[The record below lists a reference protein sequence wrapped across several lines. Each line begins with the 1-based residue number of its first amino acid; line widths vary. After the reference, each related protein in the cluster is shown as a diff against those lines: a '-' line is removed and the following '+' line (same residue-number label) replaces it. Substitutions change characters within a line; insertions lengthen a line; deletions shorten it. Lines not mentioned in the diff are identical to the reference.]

1 MAMWGLARLAECLL
15 PLAEGEPDALMSEAQ
30 ERVEAFTEVYE
41 QQRLALFRAK
51 LGLTR
56 VDTDDTQDQVLVE
69 DLLRIAEDES
79 LDFTG
84 LFRDLARVL
93 RDEPTPT
100 LDRVRDVPR
109 WQSWQDWWLTRLQGE
124 GRDPAVIAGLM
135 DETNPVHIPRNHLV
149 EEALAAAHAGDLTP
163 FEQLLEV
170 LRSPFVN
177 QPGRERYAEPA
188 DPDFTRGYVTYCGT

>member
-1 MAMWGLARLAECLL
+1 MYKRQAEERL
-15 PLAEGEPDALMSEAQ
+15 
-30 ERVEAFTEVYE
+30 EAFTPAYE
-41 QQRLALFRAK
+41 QHVLDNFRIK
-51 LGLTR
+51 LGLVR
-56 VDTDDTQDQVLVE
+56 VVAGDDALVE

-109 WQSWQDWWLTRLQGE
+109 WQAWRDRWLERLQGE
-124 GRDPAVIAGLM
+124 GKDRAASAQVM

-149 EEALAAAHAGDLTP
+149 EEALAAAHAGNLAP
-163 FEQLLEV
+163 FEELLEV
-170 LRSPFVN
+170 LRSPFVE
-177 QPGRERYAEPA
+177 QPGRERYTEPA
-188 DPDFTRGYVTYCGT
+188 DPGFTRGYITYCGT